1 MGKAKQCFVY
11 NTKIIETPTTKEV
24 YFYETPIYSHSNSDS
39 KTSNTQAHK
48 RKVFDEMSAHKQY
61 DSLKRKQKH
70 YEQTRWEIA
79 RIVDCNFDNKTK
91 FLTLTFR
98 ENIQDITITNKEF
111 KYFIQRLNY
120 YLYQTK
126 VQTLKYIATWEKQ
139 KRGAIHYHVIF
150 FDFPFV
156 AKEKLQDLWTYGFIK
171 INRIDVDSIMSRA
184 DSIKILYQELKTGI
198 LSLTDIQEQ
207 VDMNKKQVLDLHKKM
222 YNYWQGKNGKWYS
235 YLPKEGVEPPKG
247 KQIESV
253 NEEKLNSKIIEYYVI
268 EESRKKQEKTCPTFL
283 EVYYMWR
290 SIKDLELDDNSIY
303 KFNTD
308 CKRFFVGTDFAEMPI
323 NQINENTIKVFM
335 LETIKRLELCK
346 ETTRKF
352 FSYIKNVI
360 RYARIEKIITD
371 NPVEFLEPKD
381 FTKHCGEI
389 EVSDCDK
396 YYTDTELAII
406 LKALHG
412 YYRENPLYMPPY
424 AIELAMYTGMR
435 VSELST
441 LKWSDINDICISI
454 NKSAKHN
461 RLKNEFS
468 VGKTKTKKSRAYP
481 VDGQINHLLARIK
494 RVQEEHGILCEWIFT
509 DGNGSYTHARNITDC
524 MTRLCREN
532 KLNGGGITKLRKT
545 TSSDLQAKGTPKS
558 VVASMLGHTTEV
570 NEKYYTYDTS
580 NLAEKKKIIQ
590 ERNAKFKNLA
600 HTG

>member
-1 MGKAKQCFVY
+1 MIVLAKLNALEILQYEKA
-11 NTKIIETPTTKEV
+11 
-24 YFYETPIYSHSNSDS
+24 
-39 KTSNTQAHK
+39 
-48 RKVFDEMSAHKQY
+48 
-61 DSLKRKQKH
+61 
-70 YEQTRWEIA
+70 
-79 RIVDCNFDNKTK
+79 
-91 FLTLTFR
+91 
-98 ENIQDITITNKEF
+98 
-111 KYFIQRLNY
+111 
-120 YLYQTK
+120 
-126 VQTLKYIATWEKQ
+126 
-139 KRGAIHYHVIF
+139 
-150 FDFPFV
+150 
-156 AKEKLQDLWTYGFIK
+156 
-171 INRIDVDSIMSRA
+171 IMSRA

-283 EVYYMWR
+283 EVYYMWQ